1 MNGRA
6 WKALVAVLA
15 LQAFIAAAAATLE
28 WTYPCGACRAGGF
41 SLGLIG
47 FAFYT
52 GLFLAALFAGPTRFL
67 FAALLFGFGVHVLLV
82 AQLIS
87 AGLACWLC
95 FAAAGLSAVLAGL
108 SVACD
113 RENLAR
119 MALLLPWSVLAVLA
133 WGGAP
138 RAALTATPSGTAP
151 STGARLTV
159 FTQPDCRYC
168 DELERQVLPALR
180 KEFGDRLEVVL
191 RPARDLPAIR
201 RTPTLIVAPARKD
214 RPGRVIEGLPS
225 LETLRAAIREA
236 EAGS

>member
-1 MNGRA
+1 MNCRP

-15 LQAFIAAAAATLE
+15 VQALVAGAAATLE

-67 FAALLFGFGVHVLLV
+67 FSALLFGFGVHVLLV
-82 AQLIS
+82 AQILS
-87 AGLACWLC
+87 AGLACWVC

-138 RAALTATPSGTAP
+138 RAALTAAPSGPAP

-168 DELERQVLPALR
+168 DELEREVLPALR

-191 RPARDLPAIR
+191 RPAQ
-201 RTPTLIVAPARKD
+201 RTHPTHFAVDPCAAEREVHAAQ
-214 RPGRVIEGLPS
+214 RV
-225 LETLRAAIREA
+225 RAHA
-236 EAGS
+236 E

>member
-1 MNGRA
+1 MNGRP

-15 LQAFIAAAAATLE
+15 VQALVAGAAATLE
-28 WTYPCGACRAGGF
+28 WTYPCGACRAGGL

-82 AQLIS
+82 AQILS
-87 AGLACWLC
+87 AGLACWVC

-138 RAALTATPSGTAP
+138 RAALTATPSGPAP

-168 DELERQVLPALR
+168 DELERKVLPALR

-201 RTPTLIVAPARKD
+201 RTPTIIVAPARKD
-214 RPGRVIEGLPS
+214 RPGRVIEGLPA
-225 LETLRAAIREA
+225 LDTLRAAIREA

>member
-1 MNGRA
+1 VNGRA

-15 LQAFIAAAAATLE
+15 VQALVAGAAATLE

-41 SLGLIG
+41 SLGLVG

-52 GLFLAALFAGPTRFL
+52 GLFLAAVFAGPTRFL

-82 AQLIS
+82 AQLVS
-87 AGLACWLC
+87 AGLTCWIC
-95 FAAAGLSAVLAGL
+95 FSAAGLSAALAAL

-119 MALLLPWSVLAVLA
+119 LALLLPWSVLAVLA

-138 RAALTATPSGTAP
+138 RAALSSSPAGSAPAATT
-151 STGARLTV
+151 RLTV

-168 DELERQVLPALR
+168 DQLEREVLPVLR
-180 KEFGDRLEVVL
+180 KEFGDRLEIVL
-191 RPARDLPAIR
+191 RPARDLPAVR
-201 RTPTLIVAPARKD
+201 RTPTLIVAPARQE
-214 RPGRVIEGLPS
+214 RAGRVIEGLPT

-236 EAGS
+236 GS